1 MGDLGAIIMLESGN
15 DGVGACSDDV
25 SNSCLGTNI
34 LDMLGVVFGMGRGVE
49 SEDAR
54 AREKLL

>member
-15 DGVGACSDDV
+15 DGVGACRDDV

-34 LDMLGVVFGMGRGVE
+34 LDMLGVVFGMGWGVE

>member
-15 DGVGACSDDV
+15 DGVGACSDDL
-25 SNSCLGTNI
+25 SNSCLGPNI
-34 LDMLGVVFGMGRGVE
+34 LDMLGVVFGMGWGVE

-54 AREKLL
+54 A